1 MEDILGIQ
9 SLDTGIG
16 SAGVGFVVVPE
27 EVDRN
32 QYIRDC
38 YRTNTVTINGGKGYG
53 YFSGVNVDVNV
64 MQNIEFP
71 VDKDNRGTPV
81 VWVKDA
87 ISQLPVI
94 VATLRKQNGYYSL
107 DQNQRRIYVGNGD
120 RGIEIMLDGN
130 NSSLQI
136 SMVGDSE
143 EYSEFNINLS
153 SSKKNSVFNLFS
165 DSEINVTAEKNLN
178 IVSNDNLDIK
188 ITKKG
193 EEKVTIT
200 CNDKGW
206 LYKDEFNNELEIK
219 KGEINI
225 KSDKINHNDGN
236 EPMVLGD
243 TLANILNDLLSAIEK
258 ITVISPTGETSVPV
272 NVAEFVSIQSKINTI
287 KSKKS
292 NLN

>member
-1 MEDILGIQ
+1 MEEVLGIR

-32 QYIRDC
+32 QYIKDC

-53 YFSGVNVDVNV
+53 YFSAVNVDVNV

-94 VATLRKQNGYYSL
+94 VAVLRKQNNYYSL
-107 DQNQRRIYVGNGD
+107 NENQKRIYVGTAE
-120 RGIEIMLDGN
+120 RGVEILADGN

-136 SMVGDSE
+136 SLVGDSE
-143 EYSEFNINLS
+143 EYSEFDLKLT

-165 DSEINVTAEKNLN
+165 DNEINITTEKRLN
-178 IVSNDNLDIK
+178 VISNDEVEAKIK
-188 ITKKG
+188 KNGDDKVSIKFNG
-193 EEKVTIT
+193 E
-200 CNDKGW
+200 GL
-206 LYKDEFNNELEIK
+206 LYKDENKNEFEIK
-219 KGEINI
+219 NGEINI
-225 KSDKINHNDGN
+225 KSDKINHNDGK

-243 TLANILNDLLSAIEK
+243 TLVNILNDLLSAIEK
-258 ITVISPTGETSVPV
+258 LTVISPTGETSVPV
-272 NVAEFVSIQSKINTI
+272 NVAEFVTIQSKINNI

-292 NLN
+292 NLD